1 MAASPPMTEETT
13 NLVLEHL
20 RHIRT
25 KVDSIDDRVGRVE
38 PPLSTVE
45 GHLANLIVSDA
56 AQNAELDKVSRRL
69 DRIERR
75 LELTDG

>member
-38 PPLSTVE
+38 LRLSTVE